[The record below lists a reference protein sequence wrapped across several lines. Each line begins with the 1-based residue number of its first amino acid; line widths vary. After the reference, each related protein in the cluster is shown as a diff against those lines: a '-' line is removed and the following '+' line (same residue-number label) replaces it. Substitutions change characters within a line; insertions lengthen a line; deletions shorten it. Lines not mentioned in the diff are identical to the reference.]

1 MIGFVTAHRVRT
13 VLLAGLAG
21 LVVLSGCATAVPA
34 VTPSASDPSSSPS
47 PSASDPSNSPTP
59 SASTPI
65 TSRAI
70 AALMLDHL
78 PAGYSSARPAW
89 VYDDSPK
96 GFVGAELRYRPS
108 EGTDGDLVRVS
119 LWSRDDPMTCGSR
132 EHCVE
137 LPGANG
143 DRVFLAWELQ
153 EPEEDPGLF
162 SVWVN
167 RPGEVVYGLVAGPV
181 LKTDPR
187 SLTTGTTVDLLR
199 AVITDE
205 RLRLLTTADVVA
217 AGEQVQRWK
226 KQ

>member
-1 MIGFVTAHRVRT
+1 MVVGDDGTT
-13 VLLAGLAG
+13 TELTPQQMQQAGLAITENRG
-21 LVVLSGCATAVPA
+21 TTAISSLGSYQVTHDVLQTTQLLGGDVRLDDDLVQL
-34 VTPSASDPSSSPS
+34 
-47 PSASDPSNSPTP
+47 
-59 SASTPI
+59 
-65 TSRAI
+65 
-70 AALMLDHL
+70 AAGHLLLDHL

-89 VYDDSPK
+89 VYDDSPT

-167 RPGEVVYGLVAGPV
+167 RPGEVVYGLVAEPV

-217 AGEQVQRWK
+217 ASEQVQRWK

>member
-1 MIGFVTAHRVRT
+1 MARIAGVNIPTNKRVIIALTYIHGIGRK
-13 VLLAGLAG
+13 
-21 LVVLSGCATAVPA
+21 TAVDIA
-34 VTPSASDPSSSPS
+34 NQLGIDQSRCRHLTGENGFALVT
-47 PSASDPSNSPTP
+47 
-59 SASTPI
+59 I
-65 TSRAI
+65 
-70 AALMLDHL
+70 
-78 PAGYSSARPAW
+78 
-89 VYDDSPK
+89 K
-96 GFVGAELRYRPS
+96 
-108 EGTDGDLVRVS
+108 
-119 LWSRDDPMTCGSR
+119 
-132 EHCVE
+132 
-137 LPGANG
+137 NG

-217 AGEQVQRWK
+217 ASEQVQRWK

>member
-1 MIGFVTAHRVRT
+1 
-13 VLLAGLAG
+13 
-21 LVVLSGCATAVPA
+21 
-34 VTPSASDPSSSPS
+34 
-47 PSASDPSNSPTP
+47 
-59 SASTPI
+59 
-65 TSRAI
+65 
-70 AALMLDHL
+70 
-78 PAGYSSARPAW
+78 
-89 VYDDSPK
+89 
-96 GFVGAELRYRPS
+96 
-108 EGTDGDLVRVS
+108 
-119 LWSRDDPMTCGSR
+119 MTCGSR